1 MSTVD
6 EPTNRRVKNNT
17 ADNQPDV
24 LTAEPLQ
31 RRKRRHRS
39 SLTHRLRRRARK
51 VLNWNVITLVAA
63 IAALLIV
70 GAVVLVFDSFNRVQS
85 SVENLNRVMT
95 SLNGKQ
101 GSELTLT
108 DLERLQGGVSD
119 LSRTL
124 GAAQSRFTLLKPFTG
139 LNPEIGAS
147 MEIVDAARH
156 LALAATDIL
165 NGLQPTLFYMVSG
178 DESGT
183 VVAQISSGER
193 IIELLRIGRSQF
205 TRAAEELSA
214 AQRAID
220 AISLTSPSP
229 QIIAY
234 YEDLLDYNEQLTGIN
249 NILLQ
254 APDILTTALGITEE
268 RSYLVLSQNN
278 DELRPSGGYIS
289 TYGWMTMRNG
299 RITAYDYYPTTA
311 ETPLP
316 PPASLAAQINIP
328 GWWIN
333 YGNPIAAAWDGSWY
347 ADFPSTAEMAMWY
360 YNNGNN
366 RHAPVDGVISI
377 DITGFEYLIE
387 ALGSVT
393 VPGYPGAVSTE
404 TFRNVIY
411 GIRADGEGRSP
422 HKEYLVALY
431 RQILNDWQA
440 GSANADTNQALL
452 GAFLRAI
459 QEKHIMIY
467 FPDDALQNAVRQL
480 GWTGEQASGVGH
492 DYLMVADANLG
503 NKSNYSIQR
512 QITYDVDLQP
522 AGSVIGTATV
532 AYDYSARI
540 AESDPAVNPEYH
552 GTEDYHNLLQVFVPP
567 SSELIESANFNA
579 SPTTV
584 NSATHTDFVSRLFI
598 PFDSVARPQLAYRTP
613 PVVETF
619 GDLSVYRLLLQKQP
633 GSRANVVS
641 VTVSLPP
648 GASAVSITPEP
659 AAAYNL
665 DRSILEFRFNLL
677 SDAQVEIVFSG

>member
-6 EPTNRRVKNNT
+6 DTSKRRGKSAP
-17 ADNQPDV
+17 ADNQAEI

-31 RRKRRHRS
+31 RRKRRRHS
-39 SLTHRLRRRARK
+39 SWTHRLRRRARK
-51 VLNWNVITLVAA
+51 VLNWNLITLIAA
-63 IAALLIV
+63 ITALVIV

-85 SVENLNRVMT
+85 SAENLNRIMT
-95 SLNGKQ
+95 GLSSKQ

-108 DLERLQGGVSD
+108 DLERLQGGVSE

-124 GAAQSRFTLLKPFTG
+124 GTAQSRFALLKPFSG
-139 LNPEIGAS
+139 LSSELEAS
-147 MEIVDAARH
+147 LGTIDAARY

-165 NGLQPTLFYMVSG
+165 NGLQPTLFFMVSG
-178 DESGT
+178 DTSGT
-183 VVAQISSGER
+183 VIAQISSGER

-205 TRAAEELSA
+205 MRAAEQLAA

-220 AISLTSPSP
+220 TINLSNPSP
-229 QIIAY
+229 QLIAY
-234 YEDLLDYNEQLTGIN
+234 YEDLLAYSEQLTEIN

-299 RITAYDYYPTTA
+299 RITGYDYYPTTA

-316 PPASLAAQINIP
+316 PPSSLANQINVP
-328 GWWIN
+328 DWWIN

-360 YNNGNN
+360 YNNGHN

-377 DITGFEYLIE
+377 DITGFEYLIQ

-393 VPGYPGAVSTE
+393 VPGYPGTVSTE
-404 TFRNVIY
+404 NFRDVIY
-411 GIRADGEGRSP
+411 GIRADGEGQSP
-422 HKEYLVALY
+422 HKRYLVALY
-431 RQILNDWQA
+431 RQILTDWQE
-440 GSANADTNQALL
+440 GSADAKTNQALL

-459 QEKHIMIY
+459 QEKHIMLY
-467 FPDDALQNAVRQL
+467 FPDDTLQNAVNQL
-480 GWTGEQASGVGH
+480 GWSGAQAPGTGH
-492 DYLMVADANLG
+492 DYLMIADANLG

-512 QITYDVDLQP
+512 QITYDVGLQP
-522 AGSVIGTATV
+522 DGSVLGRATI

-540 AESDPAVNPEYH
+540 AASDPAVNPEYH
-552 GTEDYHNLLQVFVPP
+552 GSEDYHNLVQIFVPP
-567 SSELIESANFNA
+567 SSELIESANFT
-579 SPTTV
+579 SPPTV
-584 NSATHTDFVSRLFI
+584 VNTETHTDFVSRLFI
-598 PFDSVARPQLAYRTP
+598 PFDSTLRPQVAYRTP

-619 GDLSVYRLLLQKQP
+619 GDLRVYRLLIQKQP
-633 GSRANVVS
+633 GSRANVVNVV
-641 VTVSLPP
+641 VTLPAGANVVST
-648 GASAVSITPEP
+648 TPEP
-659 AAAYNL
+659 AAAYQL
-665 DRSILEFRFNLL
+665 DTSVLEFRFDLL
-677 SDAQVEIVFSG
+677 TDKQIEIVFSE